1 MLMLFD
7 NDTLLGLAI
16 RNQVDGISRAID
28 SIDAVPRLSAG
39 GAHTPAHL
47 LTTSSTA
54 SAYASNGI
62 GRTEV
67 TRHPRQDRSPL
78 R

>member
-1 MLMLFD
+1 MLFD
-7 NDTLLGLAI
+7 NNTLLGLAI
-16 RNQVDGISRAID
+16 RNQVDGICRAID
-28 SIDAVPRLSAG
+28 SIDGVPRLSAG
-39 GAHTPAHL
+39 DAHTPEHL

-67 TRHPRQDRSPL
+67 AQWK
-78 R
+78 